1 MTARKSVA
9 FIPSGETPTQMADK
23 TRIVDQHLLQEYT
36 PTSAS
41 DATAPQVRFAYGY
54 DYGLTSGTF
63 YLHVQ
68 TATGVWKKAALS

>member
-23 TRIVDQHLLQEYT
+23 TRVIDQHLLQEYT

-41 DATAPQVRFAYGY
+41 DATAPGVKFAY
-54 DYGLTSGTF
+54 DSS
-63 YLHVQ
+63 YLYVQ
-68 TATGVWKKAALS
+68 LSTGVWKRAALATW